1 LHVFLGVWQEID
13 AAVGDV
19 TIIANRATDVDFTMP
34 YTESGVSM
42 LVLSKN
48 NDKLSMWIFL
58 QPLTNDLWIATTVFI
73 FFTGLV
79 VWMSEFPSND
89 EFRGSRLRQ
98 FSTVFY
104 FIFSTLTFS
113 HGMWSQPSF
122 FFIAFINQKYKTACI
137 YMTLNLSLTI

>member
-1 LHVFLGVWQEID
+1 LYAFLGVRQEFD

-42 LVLSKN
+42 LVLAKN

-58 QPLTNDLWIATTVFI
+58 DPLTNDLWIATTIFI

-79 VWMSEFPSND
+79 VWMSEYPTNE
-89 EFRGSRLRQ
+89 EFQGSRLKQ
-98 FSTVFY
+98 FSTAFY

-113 HGMWSQPSF
+113 HGMWSRSSF
-122 FFIAFINQKYKTACI
+122 FCIALINQKYKTACI
-137 YMTLNLSLTI
+137 YMTI